1 MNGDSLNIQLTQLEK
16 LKQLFPETVTE
27 SKIDWE
33 KLQVSLGREN
43 IEFNNERYVLNWAG
57 KTEAF
62 KVLQQ
67 STSATLKPVSDESIN
82 FDTTE
87 NVFIE
92 GENLE
97 VLKVLQKS
105 YYRKIKVIVIDP
117 PYNTGNDSFIYPD
130 SFKESRA
137 EYEKRIGD
145 KDEDGYLMKEGFF
158 RKNSRDSGH
167 YHSNWLSMMYPRLFL
182 AKNLLRDDGV
192 IFVHIDDNEVH
203 NLRMIMNEILGEENF
218 VGQISRATGTP
229 TGQGT
234 NRLVSEIDYILVYSK
249 SSSSSLYGMEFT
261 EADSKIYTQEDTSG
275 KYLTRPLRK
284 TGGEDKREDRPS
296 MYYPL
301 KDPDNNDVFPI
312 GPGGYE
318 SRWRCSQAKYYE
330 NLRLN
335 LIEWKKIKDVNGTIE
350 WKPYLKFYLEGRLKQ
365 VSNLWQDIAGNK
377 KASVDLKNLFGLK
390 IFDFPKPVE
399 VIKKA
404 ISASAEEDDII
415 LDFFAG
421 SATTAQAVLELNK
434 EDGGSRKF
442 ILVQLP
448 ELCDESSEAQKAGY
462 KTIADISKERI
473 RRVIMKIENE
483 RAEKIN
489 ENNKHELS
497 VIELK
502 LDLENQKKDKPE
514 LDFESIDMS
523 SESKKVL
530 GKIEFLE
537 KKIEQNDDL
546 IGRINNLDLGFKSFK
561 LASSNFKIWR
571 GNEITEDN
579 LEQQLEIFTDPVRE
593 GSENENMLYELLIK
607 AGYLLTDKVNLVD
620 NYYSINDGE
629 LILVLDEMNQQ
640 LIDTILAA
648 KPKKVI
654 TLDKLFAGND
664 QLKTNAVLQMRDGEV
679 DFKTV

>member
-1 MNGDSLNIQLTQLEK
+1 MTGDSLNIQHDQLEK

-27 SKIDWE
+27 GKIDWE
-33 KLQVSLGREN
+33 KLQVSLGKEN

-67 STSATLKPVSDESIN
+67 STSATLKPLPDESIN

-97 VLKVLQKS
+97 VLKILQKS
-105 YYRKIKVIVIDP
+105 YYGKVKVIVIDP

-330 NLRLN
+330 NLRQN

-404 ISASAEEDDII
+404 ISASAEEEDII

-571 GNEITEDN
+571 GNDITEDN

-593 GSENENMLYELLIK
+593 GSENENMLYELMLK
-607 AGYLLTDKVNLVD
+607 AGYLLTDKVTMVD

-629 LILVLDEMNQQ
+629 LIIALEIMNQQ
-640 LIDTILAA
+640 LIDTMLAA

-654 TLDKLFAGND
+654 TLDKLFTGND

>member
-1 MNGDSLNIQLTQLEK
+1 MTGDSLNIQLTQLEK
-16 LKQLFPETVTE
+16 LKQLFPEIVTE
-27 SKIDWE
+27 GKIDWE
-33 KLQVSLGREN
+33 KLQVSLGKEN

-67 STSATLKPVSDESIN
+67 STSATLKPVPDESIN

-105 YYRKIKVIVIDP
+105 YYGKIKVIIIDP

-203 NLRMIMNEILGEENF
+203 NLRMIMNEIFGEENF
-218 VGQISRATGTP
+218 VASFIWKRRQNVDSR
-229 TGQGT
+229 
-234 NRLVSEIDYILVYSK
+234 SK
-249 SSSSSLYGMEFT
+249 
-261 EADSKIYTQEDTSG
+261 
-275 KYLTRPLRK
+275 
-284 TGGEDKREDRPS
+284 
-296 MYYPL
+296 
-301 KDPDNNDVFPI
+301 
-312 GPGGYE
+312 
-318 SRWRCSQAKYYE
+318 
-330 NLRLN
+330 
-335 LIEWKKIKDVNGTIE
+335 NG
-350 WKPYLKFYLEGRLKQ
+350 
-365 VSNLWQDIAGNK
+365 
-377 KASVDLKNLFGLK
+377 ASVDHEYALCYSKADKGLIRGAEKDLDKYSNPDNDPKGNWMSADMTGLATIDQRPNLHYDLENPKTGIIYKCPPTGWRYEPKRMKEFIKNNEVIFPAKPDGRPRRKKFLIDLESDFTGFSTILKTVFNTQGTRELRILFDEK
-390 IFDFPKPVE
+390 EYFDFPKPKDL
-399 VIKKA
+399 IKLLIEQGTDTK
-404 ISASAEEDDII
+404 DDII

-434 EDGGSRKF
+434 EDGGNRKF
-442 ILVQLP
+442 ILAQLP
-448 ELCDESSEAQKAGY
+448 EPCDENSEAFKVGF
-462 KTIADISKERI
+462 KTISNISTERI
-473 RRVIMKIENE
+473 RRVILKIENE
-483 RAEKIN
+483 KTEKIY
-489 ENNKHELS
+489 ENHKLKLS
-497 VIELK
+497 VLELK
-502 LDLENQKKDKPE
+502 SELENQKVGKPE
-514 LDFESIDMS
+514 LDFDNIDVS
-523 SESKKVL
+523 SASKKIL
-530 GKIEFLE
+530 DKIELLE

-546 IGRINNLDLGFKSFK
+546 ISKIDTIDLGFKSFK

-593 GSENENMLYELLIK
+593 GSENENMLYELMLK
-607 AGYLLTDKVNLVD
+607 AGYLLTDKVTLVD
-620 NYYSINDGE
+620 NYYSINNGE
-629 LILVLDEMNQQ
+629 LIIALETMNQQ
-640 LIDTILAA
+640 LVDTILAA

-654 TLDKLFAGND
+654 TLDKLFTGND